1 MGELFPIR
9 FPIFPFNCIGR
20 NLVKEE
26 TAWTSSIQ
34 YCSYQ
39 QLRVLTSPCWQPVWT
54 HAASGC
60 CQLCFSTNP
69 PSGLRTW
76 REEARLPLRL
86 LHILLRSFYHNST
99 LLKLEVL
106 AGWQLAISRGLR
118 GREASALRAAS
129 QQELCVFSLMFSD
142 SLALPNEW
150 SADERRSSGPQPPAR
165 GPVPARG
172 SFGNGPHRKN
182 N

>member
-1 MGELFPIR
+1 MGELFPIW
-9 FPIFPFNCIGR
+9 FPIFPSIE
-20 NLVKEE
+20 LDQILSKKKQHEHP
-26 TAWTSSIQ
+26 ASSIARINNWGFWRLPAGSQ
-34 YCSYQ
+34 DEH
-39 QLRVLTSPCWQPVWT
+39 TT
-54 HAASGC
+54 SGC
-60 CQLCFSTNP
+60 CQLCNP

-76 REEARLPLRL
+76 CEEARLPLRL

-129 QQELCVFSLMFSD
+129 QQELCVFSLMCSD

-150 SADERRSSGPQPPAR
+150 SADERRREQ
-165 GPVPARG
+165 
-172 SFGNGPHRKN
+172 GPHAQRRTWISS
-182 N
+182 